1 MRQLDRSP
9 INYFE
14 PMVIIIMF
22 NNLWNETFTAW
33 RGMLRRPGFT
43 LLATVLQSL
52 GLANSEQDD
61 DLVSMAS

>member
-1 MRQLDRSP
+1 
-9 INYFE
+9 
-14 PMVIIIMF
+14 MVIIIMF
-22 NNLWNETFTAW
+22 NNLWNETFTAL
-33 RGMLRRPGFT
+33 RGMLRRSAFT